1 MKEILVKRI
10 YEEKND
16 ADGWRM
22 LVDRLWPRGISKEK
36 AALDEWAKDF
46 TPSNQLRQSIHHED
60 ISWDDFAV
68 NYEEELVKNEA
79 FPEWKNEIQNKL
91 KKQPV
96 TLVTAAKLEPQNHAA
111 ILRNILLK

>member
-1 MKEILVKRI
+1 M
-10 YEEKND
+10 
-16 ADGWRM
+16 
-22 LVDRLWPRGISKEK
+22 
-36 AALDEWAKDF
+36 
-46 TPSNQLRQSIHHED
+46 
-60 ISWDDFAV
+60 

>member
-1 MKEILVKRI
+1 MKDLLVKRV
-10 YEEKND
+10 YEDKSD
-16 ADGWRM
+16 ADGWRL

-46 TPSNQLRQSIHHED
+46 TPSEQLRKSIHQAE

-68 NYEEELVKNEA
+68 NYEDELKKNEA
-79 FPEWKNEIQNKL
+79 FPEWKKEINNKL